1 MTKGLFTA
9 IAGRYDRM
17 NRILS
22 LGLDVRW
29 RTTAANLVRGNPT
42 RILDLACGTGDFA
55 FALARRFPD
64 ATITGVDITPAML
77 DLARAKNTS
86 PRITFLE
93 GDAQRLTAS
102 HPLIPP
108 PYSLLPPPSSL
119 ISCAFGFRNFPD
131 KSAALR
137 EARQALAD
145 GGELLVLEFFRPR
158 RNWLGRLTQ
167 IWVKL
172 LARLFC
178 NDKKTAYNY
187 LTESMRSTVTE
198 EEFVSLAAAQGFVLA
213 ERKFFFPCCTC
224 LRFEA
229 IVQPCR
235 VGALA
240 DANMRDLPIH
250 YPSARAPTGRS

>member
-17 NRILS
+17 NHVLS
-22 LGLDVRW
+22 LGLDRRW
-29 RTTAANLVRGNPT
+29 RQKAAALVRGNPT

-55 FALARRFPD
+55 FALARRFPG

-93 GDAQRLTAS
+93 GDAQRLAS
-102 HPLIPP
+102 PHF
-108 PYSLLPPPSSL
+108 PPSPPHSLFPTPYSL

-158 RNWLGRLTQ
+158 RNWLGRLTG
-167 IWVKL
+167 IWVKT

-178 NDKKTAYNY
+178 KGNENAYDY
-187 LTESMRSTVTE
+187 LTESMRATVSE
-198 EEFVSLAAAQGFVLA
+198 AEFVSLAAAQGFVLDGRA
-213 ERKFFFPCCTC
+213 FFFPCCTC
-224 LRFEA
+224 LRFT
-229 IVQPCR
+229 
-235 VGALA
+235 VGGAEGQSL
-240 DANMRDLPIH
+240 
-250 YPSARAPTGRS
+250 

>member
-17 NRILS
+17 NHVLS
-22 LGLDVRW
+22 LGLDRRW
-29 RTTAANLVRGNPT
+29 RRKAAALVRGNPT

-55 FALARRFPD
+55 FTLARRFPG

-93 GDAQRLTAS
+93 GDAQRLTVS
-102 HPLIPP
+102 HPS
-108 PYSLLPPPSSL
+108 SLLPSPYFL

-137 EARQALAD
+137 EARQTLAD

-178 NDKKTAYNY
+178 KGNRNAYDY
-187 LTESMRSTVTE
+187 LTASMRSTVTE

-224 LRFEA
+224 LRF
-229 IVQPCR
+229 VK
-235 VGALA
+235 
-240 DANMRDLPIH
+240 
-250 YPSARAPTGRS
+250 

>member
-9 IAGRYDRM
+9 IADRYDRM

-102 HPLIPP
+102 HPLHPT
-108 PYSLLPPPSSL
+108 PYSLLPPPSSLLPPPYFL

-172 LARLFC
+172 LASLFC
-178 NDKKTAYNY
+178 NGNKDAYDY
-187 LTESMRSTVTE
+187 LTASMRTTVTE

-224 LRFEA
+224 LRF
-229 IVQPCR
+229 VR
-235 VGALA
+235 
-240 DANMRDLPIH
+240 
-250 YPSARAPTGRS
+250 

>member
-22 LGLDVRW
+22 LGLDVHW

-93 GDAQRLTAS
+93 GDAQNLTS
-102 HPLIPP
+102 PHPSSPLFTSTRP
-108 PYSLLPPPSSL
+108 SL

-137 EARQALAD
+137 EARQTLAD

-158 RNWLGRLTQ
+158 HKGLGTLTQ
-167 IWVKL
+167 IWVKI

-178 NDKKTAYNY
+178 KDKKTAYNY

-213 ERKFFFPCCTC
+213 ERKFFFPCCIC
-224 LRFEA
+224 LRF
-229 IVQPCR
+229 VR
-235 VGALA
+235 
-240 DANMRDLPIH
+240 
-250 YPSARAPTGRS
+250 